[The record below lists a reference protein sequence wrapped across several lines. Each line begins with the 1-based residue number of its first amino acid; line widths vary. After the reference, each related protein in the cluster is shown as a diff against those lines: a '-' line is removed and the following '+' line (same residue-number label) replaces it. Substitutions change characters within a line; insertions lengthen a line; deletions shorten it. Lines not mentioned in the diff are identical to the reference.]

1 MSKSN
6 LRIASD
12 HENDKQLLLFL
23 PFNIHTTK
31 KKKKAYRTVRDMAL
45 GIFITSI
52 FFFKFKKEKKNE
64 PVYSNKK

>member
-6 LRIASD
+6 LSIASD

-31 KKKKAYRTVRDMAL
+31 KKKAYRTVRDMAL
-45 GIFITSI
+45 GTFITSI
-52 FFFKFKKEKKNE
+52 FFLSLKKRKK
-64 PVYSNKK
+64 